1 MNHLGKENSF
11 SFQRTIHALN
21 EGLKLIIRGEKGM
34 KKWKIILTVILALL
48 IIPVAV
54 GAIYVNFI
62 LDKVAVDDAD
72 FDKNFD
78 LNVNTNL
85 ENSDVKNIAL
95 FGVDCRTAD
104 YNGCRSDVMMILSY
118 DQKNNDVT
126 VTSLVRDTY
135 VEIGDRGFD
144 KLNHA
149 YAFGG
154 PELAIQT
161 INKTFDLNIE
171 DYITVNFWAVEAII
185 DSIGGVII
193 DVSEEEHPLVNG
205 YLKELNENSPDNHQV
220 DWIKGSGIQ
229 VLNGRQA
236 VAYMRIRYV
245 GDGDFERMQRQR
257 EVMNAALEG
266 IKSISLPNLLALA
279 NDLVSTVKTNLSKV
293 EIMDLVTRVATKGI
307 PTMEQYQLP
316 TREGGKGTMIDKIY
330 YFVPD
335 TLLEN
340 VTQFHNLIYPDYEYH
355 ASDIVK
361 QMSEILES
369 YLN

>member
-1 MNHLGKENSF
+1 
-11 SFQRTIHALN
+11 
-21 EGLKLIIRGEKGM
+21 M

-48 IIPVAV
+48 IVPVAV

-85 ENSDVKNIAL
+85 ENSDIKNIAL

-104 YNGCRSDVMMILSY
+104 YKGCRSDVMMVLSY
-118 DQKNNDVT
+118 DQKNNNVT

-161 INKTFDLNIE
+161 INKAFDLDIE
-171 DYITVNFWAVEAII
+171 DYVTVDFWAVEKII
-185 DSIGGVII
+185 DKVGGVEIN
-193 DVSEEEHPLVNG
+193 VSSEELPLVNG
-205 YLKELNENSPDNHQV
+205 YLWELNQNSPEGNKISQLSST
-220 DWIKGSGIQ
+220 GLQ
-229 VLNGRQA
+229 TLNGRQA

-257 EVMNAALEG
+257 KVMEVALSKIG
-266 IKSISLPNLLALA
+266 DISLPGLLGMV
-279 NDLVSTVKTNLSKV
+279 NDLLSTVKTNLSKT
-293 EIMDLVTRVATKGI
+293 EIIDLVSKVVTKGI
-307 PTMEQYQLP
+307 PMMNQYQLP
-316 TREGGKGTMIDKIY
+316 TRDGGVGTFINEIY
-330 YFVPD
+330 YFVPN
-335 TLLEN
+335 TLLDN
-340 VTQFHNLIYPDYEYH
+340 VRKFHEQVYPNIEYQ
-355 ASDIVK
+355 ANDNVIA
-361 QMSEILES
+361 MSKKLQE
-369 YLN
+369 YLY

>member
-1 MNHLGKENSF
+1 
-11 SFQRTIHALN
+11 
-21 EGLKLIIRGEKGM
+21 M
-34 KKWKIILTVILALL
+34 KKWKIILTIVLALL
-48 IIPVAV
+48 IIPVAG
-54 GAIYVNFI
+54 GAIYVNFV
-62 LDKVAVDDAD
+62 LDKVTVSVED
-72 FDKNFD
+72 FDKDFD

-85 ENSDVKNIAL
+85 QNNDVKNIAL

-104 YNGCRSDVMMILSY
+104 YKGCRSDVMMVLSY

-161 INKTFDLNIE
+161 INKNFDLNIE
-171 DYITVNFWAVEAII
+171 DYVTVDFWAVEKII
-185 DSIGGVII
+185 DAVGGVEV
-193 DVSEEEHPLVNG
+193 DVSNEEFPLVNG
-205 YLKELNENSPDNHQV
+205 YLSELNANSPEGDYVSEITKTGMQT
-220 DWIKGSGIQ
+220 
-229 VLNGRQA
+229 LNGRQA

-257 EVMNAALEG
+257 EVMQVALG
-266 IKSISLPNLLALA
+266 KLDSISLTNALDMV
-279 NDLVSTVKTNLSKV
+279 NDLLSTVKTNLSKA
-293 EIMDLVTRVATKGI
+293 EIINLVSKVVTKGV

-316 TREGGKGTMIDKIY
+316 TRDGGLGTTINGVY
-330 YFVPD
+330 YFVPN

-340 VTQFHNLIYPDYEYH
+340 VQEFHKLIYPAIEYIPND
-355 ASDIVK
+355 DIIK
-361 QMSEILES
+361 ISSKLES
-369 YLN
+369 YLY